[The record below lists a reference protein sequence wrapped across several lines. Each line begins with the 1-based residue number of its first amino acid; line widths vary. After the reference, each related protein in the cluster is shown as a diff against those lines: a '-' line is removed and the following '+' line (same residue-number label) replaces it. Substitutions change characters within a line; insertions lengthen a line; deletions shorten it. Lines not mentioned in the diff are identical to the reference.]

1 MAAHTAVRLAMRQ
14 GGLARG
20 PHFARVLGFFS
31 RNLDVSGAI
40 LSTEPADTFVRFES
54 DGQCF
59 EVPIERLG
67 VCGFGR
73 SLANTVVLTDTMAS
87 REHSMIRRNATGSC
101 VLNDLGST
109 NGTRLNGRPV
119 SAPTQLT
126 SGDVIQIGRQSIVFV
141 QTNAPTPIVDP
152 NAGRTQFLVE
162 QQLVSVLVTDL
173 RNYTPLSA
181 KLGEQTTAEL
191 MGEIFRQAG
200 ALLQAQ
206 NCWSTKFIGDAIMA
220 VWIHPSNS
228 LARADLVNVF
238 DVISGY
244 QEIFLMAQR
253 QFKLSDPLKFGCGLN
268 AGMASIGNIGS
279 ATSSDFT
286 AMGEA
291 VNTAF
296 RLETATK
303 PNGWDVLIARDVFT
317 AMSDSHY
324 VPEGIVDVTLKGYD
338 QPMPAL
344 PLTFDQIGTV
354 VNELLASA

>member
-1 MAAHTAVRLAMRQ
+1 MTATTAAGVAMRQ
-14 GGLARG
+14 GGLARE
-20 PHFARVLGFFS
+20 PQFARVRRFFS
-31 RNLDVSGAI
+31 RNLNVSGAL
-40 LSTEPADTFVRFES
+40 LSTDPADTFVRFES

-59 EVPIERLG
+59 EVPVERLG

-87 REHSMIRRNATGSC
+87 REHAMIRRNATGSC

-141 QTNAPTPIVDP
+141 QTNTPTPIVDP

-244 QEIFLMAQR
+244 QEIFLMAAR
-253 QFKLSDPLKFGCGLN
+253 QFKLADPLRFGCGLERRDGLDRQYRQRHLVRFHRDGRGGQHRLPARN
-268 AGMASIGNIGS
+268 RDQAERLGRADRARRVHRPVGQPLCSRRASS
-279 ATSSDFT
+279 T
-286 AMGEA
+286 
-291 VNTAF
+291 
-296 RLETATK
+296 
-303 PNGWDVLIARDVFT
+303 
-317 AMSDSHY
+317 
-324 VPEGIVDVTLKGYD
+324 
-338 QPMPAL
+338 
-344 PLTFDQIGTV
+344 
-354 VNELLASA
+354 

>member
-1 MAAHTAVRLAMRQ
+1 L
-14 GGLARG
+14 
-20 PHFARVLGFFS
+20 
-31 RNLDVSGAI
+31 
-40 LSTEPADTFVRFES
+40 ADTFVRFES

-73 SLANTVVLTDTMAS
+73 SLSNTVVLTDTMAS
-87 REHSMIRRNATGSC
+87 REHAMIRRNATGSC

-119 SAPTQLT
+119 SAPTQLS

-141 QTNAPTPIVDP
+141 QTNAPEKIVDP

-162 QQLVSVLVTDL
+162 QQLVSVLVVDL

-200 ALLQAQ
+200 ALLQEHG
-206 NCWSTKFIGDAIMA
+206 CWSTKFIGDAIMA

-228 LARADLVNVF
+228 LARADIVNAF

-253 QFKLSDPLKFGCGLN
+253 QFKLAEPLKFGCGFN

-279 ATSSDFT
+279 ASSADFT

-291 VNTAF
+291 VNIAF
-296 RLETATK
+296 RLESATK
-303 PNGWDVLIARDVFT
+303 PNGWDVLIARQVFE
-317 AMSDSHY
+317 ALSDAEY
-324 VPEGIVDVTLKGYD
+324 MPDNIVEVELKGYD
-338 QPMPAL
+338 HPIPAL
-344 PLTFDQIGTV
+344 PLRFDEIATV
-354 VNELLASA
+354 VNGLLADA